1 MRIKINDMQKVTWV
15 LAAMMGSIIFLSCG
29 NEKNEN
35 KSLTDKKAKLE
46 ELKKQQSALAV
57 EIQQLEDE
65 IAALDTATAS
75 KGKLVSIQPVT
86 VEDFVHYIDLQGKVD
101 ADQISYIAPPN
112 GQGGVVIAL
121 YVKEG
126 ERVKKGQRILQM
138 DDRLL
143 RQQIKVSETQLG
155 LARELYHRTQKLW
168 EQNIGSEIQ
177 LLQSKTQVEALERSI
192 ATAQEQINQF
202 SVTSPADG
210 IVDQVNVKV
219 GELFTGVNQLGYQIR
234 VVDNSTLKAIVEV
247 PENYMS
253 RIKAGDQVIVAI
265 PDMQKEYTSTI
276 RRTSQVINPNTRT
289 FTIEATIPG
298 GEVRPNSVA
307 AIKIKDFAAPTSIVI
322 PLNLIQTD
330 DKGKYVYVAE
340 KTAKGKMTAVKK
352 MITMGE
358 TYGDK
363 AQIQSGLDA
372 NMVLITEGYQSLYN
386 GQEIRTQ

>member
-1 MRIKINDMQKVTWV
+1 MQKLTWV
-15 LAAMMGSIIFLSCG
+15 MAAMMGMTIFFSCG
-29 NEKNEN
+29 NDKNEN
-35 KSLTDKKAKLE
+35 KSLTDKKARLE

-57 EIQQLEDE
+57 DIKKLEDE
-65 IAALDTATAS
+65 IAALDTTAAS
-75 KGKLVSIQPVT
+75 KGKLVSVQPVV
-86 VEDFVHYIDLQGKVD
+86 VEDFVHYIDLQGKID

-112 GQGGVVIAL
+112 GQGGVVIGL

-126 ERVKKGQRILQM
+126 DRVRKGQRILQM

-155 LARELYHRTQKLW
+155 LARELYQRTQKLW

-177 LLQSKTQVEALERSI
+177 LLQAKTQVEALERSI

-247 PENYMS
+247 PENYMN

-265 PDMQKEYTSTI
+265 PDMQKQYTSTI

-340 KTAKGKMTAVKK
+340 QTGKGKMTAVKK

-372 NMVLITEGYQSLYN
+372 NMILITEGYQSLYN

>member
-1 MRIKINDMQKVTWV
+1 MQKSIWI
-15 LAAMMGSIIFLSCG
+15 AGSILGLVLFVSCG
-29 NEKNEN
+29 NGANDKN
-35 KSLTDKKAKLE
+35 SLAGKKAKLE
-46 ELKKQQSALAV
+46 SLKKQQASLVAD
-57 EIQQLEDE
+57 IKKLEDE
-65 IAALDTATAS
+65 IAALDTTAAS
-75 KGKLVSIQPVT
+75 KGKLVSLQPVI
-86 VEDFVHYIDLQGKVD
+86 VEDFTHYIDLQGKID

-126 ERVKKGQRILQM
+126 DRVKKGQRILQM

-155 LARELYHRTQKLW
+155 LARELYLRTQKLW

-177 LLQSKTQVEALERSI
+177 LLQAKTQVEALERSI

-210 IVDQVNVKV
+210 IVDQVDVKV
-219 GELFTGVNQLGYQIR
+219 GEFFTGVNQLGYQIR

-253 RIKAGDQVIVAI
+253 RIKTGDQMIVDI
-265 PDMQKEYTSTI
+265 PDMQKKYTTTI

-307 AIKIKDFAAPTSIVI
+307 AIKIKDFSAPSSVVI

-340 KTAKGKMTAVKK
+340 KAEKNKLTAVKK

-363 AQIQSGLDA
+363 AQIQYGLDA
-372 NMVLITEGYQSLYN
+372 DMILITEGYQSLYN
-386 GQEIRTQ
+386 GQEIRTE

>member
-1 MRIKINDMQKVTWV
+1 MQKVTWI
-15 LAAMMGSIIFLSCG
+15 LAAMMGGIIFLSCG
-29 NEKNEN
+29 NDKNEN

-57 EIQQLEDE
+57 EIQKLEDE
-65 IAALDTATAS
+65 IAALDTTTAS
-75 KGKLVSIQPVT
+75 KGKLVSVQPVT

-155 LARELYHRTQKLW
+155 LARELYQRTQKLW

-340 KTAKGKMTAVKK
+340 KTEKGKMTAVKK

>member
-1 MRIKINDMQKVTWV
+1 
-15 LAAMMGSIIFLSCG
+15 
-29 NEKNEN
+29 
-35 KSLTDKKAKLE
+35 
-46 ELKKQQSALAV
+46 
-57 EIQQLEDE
+57 
-65 IAALDTATAS
+65 
-75 KGKLVSIQPVT
+75 
-86 VEDFVHYIDLQGKVD
+86 
-101 ADQISYIAPPN
+101 
-112 GQGGVVIAL
+112 
-121 YVKEG
+121 
-126 ERVKKGQRILQM
+126 
-138 DDRLL
+138 
-143 RQQIKVSETQLG
+143 
-155 LARELYHRTQKLW
+155 
-168 EQNIGSEIQ
+168 
-177 LLQSKTQVEALERSI
+177 
-192 ATAQEQINQF
+192 
-202 SVTSPADG
+202 
-210 IVDQVNVKV
+210 VDQVNVKV

-247 PENYMS
+247 PENYMN

-265 PDMQKEYTSTI
+265 PDMQKQYTSTI

-340 KTAKGKMTAVKK
+340 QTGKGKMTAVKK

-372 NMVLITEGYQSLYN
+372 NMILITEGYQSLYN

>member
-1 MRIKINDMQKVTWV
+1 MQKLTWV
-15 LAAMMGSIIFLSCG
+15 MAAMMGMTIFFSCG
-29 NEKNEN
+29 NDKNEN
-35 KSLTDKKAKLE
+35 KSLTDKKARLE

-57 EIQQLEDE
+57 DIKKLEDE
-65 IAALDTATAS
+65 IDALDTTAAS
-75 KGKLVSIQPVT
+75 KGKLVSVQPVV
-86 VEDFVHYIDLQGKVD
+86 VEDFVHYIDLQGKID

-112 GQGGVVIAL
+112 GQGGVVIGL

-126 ERVKKGQRILQM
+126 DRVRKGQRILQM

-155 LARELYHRTQKLW
+155 LARELYQRTQKLW

-177 LLQSKTQVEALERSI
+177 LLQAKTQVEALERSI

-247 PENYMS
+247 PENYMN

-265 PDMQKEYTSTI
+265 PDMQKQYTSTI

-340 KTAKGKMTAVKK
+340 QTGKGKMTAVKK

-372 NMVLITEGYQSLYN
+372 NMILITEGYQSLYN

>member
-1 MRIKINDMQKVTWV
+1 MQKLTWV
-15 LAAMMGSIIFLSCG
+15 MAAMMGGMIFFSCG
-29 NEKNEN
+29 NGKNEN
-35 KSLTDKKAKLE
+35 KSLTDKKARLE
-46 ELKKQQSALAV
+46 ELKKQQSVLAV
-57 EIQQLEDE
+57 DIKKLEDE
-65 IAALDTATAS
+65 IAELDTTAAS
-75 KGKLVSIQPVT
+75 KGKLVSVQPVV
-86 VEDFVHYIDLQGKVD
+86 VEDFVHYIDLQGKID

-112 GQGGVVIAL
+112 GQGGVVVAL

-126 ERVKKGQRILQM
+126 DRVKKGQRILQM

-155 LARELYHRTQKLW
+155 LARELYQRTQKLW

-265 PDMQKEYTSTI
+265 PDMQKQYTSTI

-307 AIKIKDFAAPTSIVI
+307 AIKIKDFSAPTSIVI

-330 DKGKYVYVAE
+330 DKGKYVFVAE
-340 KTAKGKMTAVKK
+340 QSGKGEMTAVKK
-352 MITMGE
+352 MITIGE

-386 GQEIRTQ
+386 GQEVRTQ

>member
-1 MRIKINDMQKVTWV
+1 MQKLTWV
-15 LAAMMGSIIFLSCG
+15 MATMIGMTIFFSCG
-29 NEKNEN
+29 NDKNES
-35 KSLTDKKAKLE
+35 KALTDKKARLE
-46 ELKKQQSALAV
+46 ELKKQQSSLVA
-57 EIQQLEDE
+57 EIKKLEDE
-65 IAALDTATAS
+65 IATLDTTSAS
-75 KGKLVSIQPVT
+75 KGKLVSVQPVT
-86 VEDFVHYIDLQGKVD
+86 VEDFIHYIDLQGKID
-101 ADQISYIAPPN
+101 ADHISYIAPPN

-126 ERVKKGQRILQM
+126 DRVKKGQRILQM

-155 LARELYHRTQKLW
+155 LARELYQRTQKLW

-177 LLQSKTQVEALERSI
+177 LLQAKTQVEALERSI

-247 PENYMS
+247 PENYMN
-253 RIKAGDQVIVAI
+253 RIKAGDKVIVDI
-265 PDMQKEYTSTI
+265 PDMQKQYTSTI

-307 AIKIKDFAAPTSIVI
+307 VIKINDFAAPTSIVI
-322 PLNLIQTD
+322 PVNIIQTD

-340 KTAKGKMTAVKK
+340 KSANGKMTASKK

-363 AQIQSGLDA
+363 AQIQTGLDA
-372 NMVLITEGYQSLYN
+372 NMILITEGYQSLYN
-386 GQEIRTQ
+386 GQEVRTQ

>member
-1 MRIKINDMQKVTWV
+1 MQKSIWI
-15 LAAMMGSIIFLSCG
+15 AGSILGLVLFVSCG
-29 NEKNEN
+29 NGTNDKN
-35 KSLTDKKAKLE
+35 SLAGKKAKLE
-46 ELKKQQSALAV
+46 SLKKQQASLVAD
-57 EIQQLEDE
+57 IKKLEDE
-65 IAALDTATAS
+65 IAALDTTAAS
-75 KGKLVSIQPVT
+75 KGKLVSLQPVI
-86 VEDFVHYIDLQGKVD
+86 VEDFTHYIDLQGKID

-126 ERVKKGQRILQM
+126 DRVKKGQRILQM

-155 LARELYHRTQKLW
+155 LARELYLRTQKLW

-177 LLQSKTQVEALERSI
+177 LLQAKTQVEALERSI

-210 IVDQVNVKV
+210 IVDQVDVKV
-219 GELFTGVNQLGYQIR
+219 GEFFTGVNQLGYQIR

-253 RIKAGDQVIVAI
+253 RIKTGDQMIVDI
-265 PDMQKEYTSTI
+265 PDMQKKYTTTI

-307 AIKIKDFAAPTSIVI
+307 AIKIKDFSAPSSVVI

-340 KTAKGKMTAVKK
+340 KAEKNKLTAVKK

-363 AQIQSGLDA
+363 AQIQYGLDA
-372 NMVLITEGYQSLYN
+372 DMILITEGYQSLYN
-386 GQEIRTQ
+386 GQEIRTE

>member
-1 MRIKINDMQKVTWV
+1 MQKLTWV
-15 LAAMMGSIIFLSCG
+15 MAAMMGGMIFFSCG
-29 NEKNEN
+29 NGKNEN
-35 KSLTDKKAKLE
+35 KSLTDKKARLE
-46 ELKKQQSALAV
+46 ELKKQQSVLAV
-57 EIQQLEDE
+57 DIKKLEDE
-65 IAALDTATAS
+65 IAELDTTAAS
-75 KGKLVSIQPVT
+75 KGKLVSVQPVV
-86 VEDFVHYIDLQGKVD
+86 VEDFVHYIDLQGKID

-112 GQGGVVIAL
+112 GQGGVVVAL

-126 ERVKKGQRILQM
+126 DRVKKGQRILQM

-155 LARELYHRTQKLW
+155 LARELYQRTQKLW

-265 PDMQKEYTSTI
+265 PDMQKQYTSTI

-307 AIKIKDFAAPTSIVI
+307 AIKIKDFSAPASIVI

-330 DKGKYVYVAE
+330 DKGKYVFVAE
-340 KTAKGKMTAVKK
+340 QSGKGEMKAVKK
-352 MITMGE
+352 MITIGE

-386 GQEIRTQ
+386 GQEVRTQ

>member
-1 MRIKINDMQKVTWV
+1 MQKLTWV
-15 LAAMMGSIIFLSCG
+15 MAAMMGGMIFFSCG
-29 NEKNEN
+29 NGKNEN
-35 KSLTDKKAKLE
+35 KSLTDKKARLE
-46 ELKKQQSALAV
+46 ELKKQQSVLAV
-57 EIQQLEDE
+57 DIKKLEDE
-65 IAALDTATAS
+65 IAELDTTAAS
-75 KGKLVSIQPVT
+75 KGKLVSVQPVV
-86 VEDFVHYIDLQGKVD
+86 VEDFVHYVDLQGKID

-112 GQGGVVIAL
+112 GQGGVVVAL

-155 LARELYHRTQKLW
+155 LARELYQRTQKLW

-265 PDMQKEYTSTI
+265 PDMQKQYTSTI

-307 AIKIKDFAAPTSIVI
+307 AIKIKDFSAPTSIVI

-330 DKGKYVYVAE
+330 DKGKYVFVAE
-340 KTAKGKMTAVKK
+340 QSGKGEMTAVKK
-352 MITMGE
+352 MITIGE

-386 GQEIRTQ
+386 GQEVRTQ

>member
-1 MRIKINDMQKVTWV
+1 MQKLTWV
-15 LAAMMGSIIFLSCG
+15 MAAMMGGMIFFSCG
-29 NEKNEN
+29 NGKNEN
-35 KSLTDKKAKLE
+35 KSLTDKKARLE
-46 ELKKQQSALAV
+46 ELKKQQSVLAV
-57 EIQQLEDE
+57 DIKKLEDE
-65 IAALDTATAS
+65 IAELDTTAAS
-75 KGKLVSIQPVT
+75 KGKLVSVQPVV
-86 VEDFVHYIDLQGKVD
+86 VEDFVHYVDLQGKID

-112 GQGGVVIAL
+112 GQGGVVVAL

-155 LARELYHRTQKLW
+155 LARELYQRTQKLW

-265 PDMQKEYTSTI
+265 PDMQKQYTSTI

-307 AIKIKDFAAPTSIVI
+307 AIKIKDFSAPTSIVI

-330 DKGKYVYVAE
+330 DKGKYVFVAE
-340 KTAKGKMTAVKK
+340 QSGKGELTAVKK
-352 MITMGE
+352 MITIGE

-386 GQEIRTQ
+386 GQEVRTQ